1 MKLYQLYS
9 LYGFSNVYLLG
20 NDARKEALIVDPAEM
35 NVAVLRYIEKN
46 GYRLAAVLVTHNH
59 AHHVRGLKT
68 LLKIY
73 DPTIYAANSQ
83 VLGFPSKSV
92 RDGEAFEACGL
103 EIVPYSLPGHSPD
116 SVVYRADRLLF
127 TGDALHAGL
136 IGRTSSSYNASALAR
151 RLEEKILSEPDDC
164 VILPGH
170 GPPSTVGTE
179 RRYNVGLEPGYPGRV
194 TERYDFFV

>member
-92 RDGEAFEACGL
+92 RDGEAFEACAWL
-103 EIVPYSLPGHSPD
+103 VDEVKKAEFIELVE
-116 SVVYRADRLLF
+116 
-127 TGDALHAGL
+127 
-136 IGRTSSSYNASALAR
+136 LA
-151 RLEEKILSEPDDC
+151 
-164 VILPGH
+164 
-170 GPPSTVGTE
+170 
-179 RRYNVGLEPGYPGRV
+179 
-194 TERYDFFV
+194 